1 MTDNKEKLRKLF
13 RMVKIEREIYHRVFE
28 SRTLLVGALPGNE
41 LLEFCHKR
49 LKDAERDFAVA
60 RRREDIIECA
70 RCEEE
75 GIGVDDEIEGDDEL
89 FEIFARQDD
98 SDSQYANEYLCDECM
113 GIDDNYLANKGAGR
127 PV

>member
-41 LLEFCHKR
+41 LLEFCQKR
-49 LKDAERDFAVA
+49 LKDTEAKFAIE
-60 RRREDIIECA
+60 RRRDDIRECP
-70 RCEEE
+70 RCGEE
-75 GIGVDDEIEGDDEL
+75 GIGIDDEIEGDNKL

-98 SDSQYANEYLCDECM
+98 PDSQYANEYLCDECM